1 MRNQTTSNTEIRI
14 LEAAEEEFLES
25 GYDGARTVSIAEKAG
40 VTHAMLHYYFRSKEQ
55 LFQRILDEK
64 VDILIN
70 SVMTAFIQSDKPL
83 LERIEDGISA
93 HFDFLEANEKLPLFV
108 VREVGKRNIP
118 FIDRLRDYAGTQL
131 GKMQQ
136 EMDALAEQGVIRKT
150 DAQMLFFDI
159 ISQNVFP
166 FLIMP
171 AVLKLVPG
179 GDKTLLLE
187 QLRRENIQ
195 LILSRLKV

>member
-1 MRNQTTSNTEIRI
+1 MQDQTTTTTEKRI

-70 SVMTAFIQSDKPL
+70 SVMTAFFDSGKPL
-83 LERIEDGISA
+83 IERIEDGISA
-93 HFDFLEANEKLPLFV
+93 HMDFLAANEKLPLFV
-108 VREVGKRNIP
+108 VREVGRRDIP
-118 FIDRLRDYAGTQL
+118 LIDRLRDYAGSKF
-131 GKMQQ
+131 GEMQQ
-136 EMDALAEQGVIRKT
+136 EMDALAEQGIIRKT
-150 DAQMLFFDI
+150 DALMLFFDI

-166 FLIMP
+166 FLILP
-171 AVLKLVPG
+171 AAMKLVPER
-179 GDKTLLLE
+179 DKADLLE
-187 QLRRENIQ
+187 QLKRENIQ
-195 LILSRLKV
+195 LIQSRLKV